1 MHSAPSVSY
10 PVGRS
15 RMARRLLLG
24 IWCLGAAG
32 LAAWCLQFSGAL
44 WRTALL
50 ALVLP
55 VAGLAAWRAA
65 RLGEGAEL
73 RWNGQHW
80 SCAGSAPCSAAH
92 VSIHL
97 DLQTLMLVRLRES
110 GRAAIW
116 LWVERASLPSRW
128 LDLRRALHAAQAH
141 GKAPQEGALQP

>member
-32 LAAWCLQFSGAL
+32 LAAWCLQFSGAG

-50 ALVLP
+50 VLVVLA
-55 VAGLAAWRAA
+55 AGLSAWRAA
-65 RLGEGAEL
+65 RLGEGVEL
-73 RWNGQHW
+73 QWNGQHW
-80 SCAGSAPCSAAH
+80 SCAGSAQCAAAR

-97 DLQTLMLVRLRES
+97 DFQPLMLVRLCEP
-110 GRAAIW
+110 GRATTW
-116 LWVERASLPSRW
+116 LWLERGSMPSRW
-128 LDLRRALHAAQAH
+128 LDLRRALHATESIGQAPRE
-141 GKAPQEGALQP
+141 GVPQP